1 MSITVIYYYYIIIA
15 VCERHVIVVR
25 GQLRLVSAMWHYRQS
40 GMYLNRFVDKLMVYL
55 KVGITVISLPNKLIT
70 TIKKENRKR
79 WVALSGEDGGNENAI
94 VTAILYR
101 STLVVYNMCLPRVV
115 GYKIGHRKKGS

>member
-1 MSITVIYYYYIIIA
+1 M
-15 VCERHVIVVR
+15 
-25 GQLRLVSAMWHYRQS
+25 
-40 GMYLNRFVDKLMVYL
+40 
-55 KVGITVISLPNKLIT
+55 PNKLIT

-101 STLVVYNMCLPRVV
+101 STLVVYNMCLPRED